1 MWNYWRET
9 NNRKLANLYKI
20 LGQCVKCKVKFKNL
34 LEVDLDTYQIPKLPI
49 HLGCKEKKREA
60 RHIVETQRNKGLLG
74 VRIPLCL
81 LILNQIKVGTRK
93 RIRVKVGELGTK
105 IQEQLDQRKAM
116 FGEIVS
122 DIMKEKSCSWEEA
135 KKIYKTNKVER
146 AIKREFNLI

>member
-1 MWNYWRET
+1 M
-9 NNRKLANLYKI
+9 
-20 LGQCVKCKVKFKNL
+20 
-34 LEVDLDTYQIPKLPI
+34 
-49 HLGCKEKKREA
+49 
-60 RHIVETQRNKGLLG
+60 
-74 VRIPLCL
+74 
-81 LILNQIKVGTRK
+81 GTRK